1 HPSMT
6 IAHNPEDYLRSLPS
20 IRDRCQLVYEKGQK
34 NELQHFNINSEKLPV
49 VVDYVKDV
57 ITKKYDSLD
66 KIPPHSRWR
75 HFDAGGYSRVQDLID
90 EWKNAGVDATER
102 TRRLVD
108 LFLVAV
114 LLDAGAGMQWKYKDE
129 VTGQVYRRSEG
140 LGVASYNMF
149 KAGLFSDDPT
159 EQPHRVDVDRLQ
171 RLRTEDVSNGFQV
184 HDDNPMVGI
193 NGRANLLNRLGRS
206 IEQQST
212 YFPTAK
218 DAVARPGN
226 LLDYLLSHNSSEN
239 DTGKHIFHVPA
250 LWSGIMSLG
259 EMWPAR
265 LKLNGVQLGDVWPCL
280 AIKSPSAPPES
291 TDHWVPFHKLSQWLT
306 YSLLE
311 AIEKGLNANFTGRES
326 LTGLPEY
333 RNGGLLVDLGLLSLK
348 PDTMQRGIIR
358 CREKKPELTGNELP
372 MFESGDPAIVEW
384 RALTVIYL
392 DKIAEELRAVYKL
405 DKETLTLAQV
415 LEGGTWNAGR
425 AIATEKRPSSDPP
438 ILIESDGTIF

>member
-1 HPSMT
+1 
-6 IAHNPEDYLRSLPS
+6 
-20 IRDRCQLVYEKGQK
+20 
-34 NELQHFNINSEKLPV
+34 
-49 VVDYVKDV
+49 
-57 ITKKYDSLD
+57 
-66 KIPPHSRWR
+66 
-75 HFDAGGYSRVQDLID
+75 
-90 EWKNAGVDATER
+90 
-102 TRRLVD
+102 
-108 LFLVAV
+108 
-114 LLDAGAGMQWKYKDE
+114 
-129 VTGQVYRRSEG
+129 
-140 LGVASYNMF
+140 
-149 KAGLFSDDPT
+149 
-159 EQPHRVDVDRLQ
+159 
-171 RLRTEDVSNGFQV
+171 
-184 HDDNPMVGI
+184 MVGI

-218 DAVARPGN
+218 DTVARPGN
-226 LLDYLLSHNSSEN
+226 LIDYLLSHESSEN
-239 DTGKHIFHVPA
+239 NTGKHIFYVPA

-311 AIEKGLNANFTGRES
+311 AIEKGLNANFKGRES

-372 MFESGDPAIVEW
+372 MFEGGDPAIVEW

-415 LEGGTWNAGR
+415 LEGGTWNVGFQYSR
-425 AIATEKRPSSDPP
+425 
-438 ILIESDGTIF
+438 F